1 MDRWDQVKIK
11 VRLRSQ
17 VLCSGTLSDRSD
29 HGEWRRADPSDH
41 HLLETPGRLG
51 GWRPPD
57 RTGLIL
63 HTAPLNLPVVHANSV
78 MPQAKQSLWMSSLIA
93 ENSSIWPVSGC
104 CFLHHIILGWV
115 CSLKTTSSVRS
126 SSSRC
131 WRSIKA
137 VSHPGQGSRYTEVLA
152 HARHLDGLPQCSTSA
167 SAIARSP
174 PGLDHARQQGCSPC
188 RRRSWRRRRRSLE
201 GPPCPWRPE
210 VPAVSWVAVTESK
223 WS

>member
-1 MDRWDQVKIK
+1 MSVTFSFWQVTYRNFSTRRGFAMMTNHYTMCVTTEEWQSLSMDRWDHVKIK

-78 MPQAKQSLWMSSLIA
+78 MPQAKQSLWLWMSSSIA

-115 CSLKTTSSVRS
+115 CSLKTASSVL
-126 SSSRC
+126 
-131 WRSIKA
+131 IYK
-137 VSHPGQGSRYTEVLA
+137 VL
-152 HARHLDGLPQCSTSA
+152 
-167 SAIARSP
+167 
-174 PGLDHARQQGCSPC
+174 
-188 RRRSWRRRRRSLE
+188 
-201 GPPCPWRPE
+201 
-210 VPAVSWVAVTESK
+210 
-223 WS
+223 